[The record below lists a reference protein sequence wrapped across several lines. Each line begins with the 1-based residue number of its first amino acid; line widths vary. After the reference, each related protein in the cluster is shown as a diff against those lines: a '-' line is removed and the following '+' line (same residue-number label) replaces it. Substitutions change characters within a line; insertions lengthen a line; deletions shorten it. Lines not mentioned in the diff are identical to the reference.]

1 MASKK
6 GKRLYGSMRIELAYL
21 SCIRKWS
28 WQICELFLSLFYCIV
43 CLKNVHKNKNDN
55 LYNK

>member
-1 MASKK
+1 
-6 GKRLYGSMRIELAYL
+6 MRIELAYL